1 MIVAIN
7 QYAILYAD
15 KQKEMKNII
24 AVLAFAMNAIAVFVV
39 VHAQIVK
46 KNVVNV
52 VNAVNVVL
60 VANVVQW
67 VALK

>member
-1 MIVAIN
+1 
-7 QYAILYAD
+7 
-15 KQKEMKNII
+15 
-24 AVLAFAMNAIAVFVV
+24 MNAIAVFVV